1 MGVESIQ
8 PIQVG
13 AEDIL
18 VMGGGNLPPP
28 LLSITCLND
37 NKEYLIVIY
46 RIKSLFIK
54 LNCLQIVD
62 ACYLRSNFLLGVGE
76 SGLDSPP
83 VFLKGL

>member
-1 MGVESIQ
+1 
-8 PIQVG
+8 
-13 AEDIL
+13 
-18 VMGGGNLPPP
+18 MGGGKLPPP

-62 ACYLRSNFLLGVGE
+62 AYYLHSNFLL
-76 SGLDSPP
+76 
-83 VFLKGL
+83 